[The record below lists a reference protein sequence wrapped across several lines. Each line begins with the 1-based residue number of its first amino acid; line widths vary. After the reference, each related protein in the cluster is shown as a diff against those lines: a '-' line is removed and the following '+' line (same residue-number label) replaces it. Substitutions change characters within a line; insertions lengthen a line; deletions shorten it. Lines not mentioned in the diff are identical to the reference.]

1 MTKTLHW
8 AFGISMITFASPSLP
23 AQEMPA
29 ASLSL
34 ARAVLHSSPLL
45 VPNLPIVVVRA
56 RPCANTAACPDSM
69 IEIEQVFDS
78 TTHVTVRQWWVGPAT
93 RRSGWLERCRH
104 DLRNPDRASDVHAC
118 PEPGS
123 QAIIH
128 GLWVEIHGPLP
139 QRVLAG
145 LLAQLELAPSPING
159 S

>member
-1 MTKTLHW
+1 MTRTLLW
-8 AFGISMITFASPSLP
+8 AFAGIGIIAIASPSLP
-23 AQEMPA
+23 AQQMPV

-34 ARAVLHSSPLL
+34 AQGVLHSSPLL
-45 VPNLPIVVVRA
+45 VRNLPIVAVRA
-56 RPCANTAACPDSM
+56 LPCEYACPDSM
-69 IEIEQVFDS
+69 IEVEQVFDS

-104 DLRNPDRASDVHAC
+104 DLRSPDRASDVNAC

-128 GLWVEIHGPLP
+128 GIWVEIHGPLP
-139 QRVLAG
+139 GRVLAH
-145 LLAQLELAPSPING
+145 LLSQLELAPSPING

>member
-1 MTKTLHW
+1 MTRTLLW
-8 AFGISMITFASPSLP
+8 AFTGISIVTIASPRLP
-23 AQEMPA
+23 AQQMPA

-34 ARAVLHSSPLL
+34 SQRVLHSSPLL
-45 VPNLPIVVVRA
+45 VPSLPIVAVRVL
-56 RPCANTAACPDSM
+56 PCEGPCPDSM
-69 IEIEQVFDS
+69 IEVEQVFDS

-104 DLRNPDRASDVHAC
+104 DLRSPDRASDVNAC

-139 QRVLAG
+139 GRVLAH
-145 LLAQLELAPSPING
+145 LLAQLESAPSPING